1 MISQALLI
9 LFVSILPG
17 ERFVGEKLCYEFFV
31 FGILKVGDACVSFEK
46 GEEGYEV
53 RGEARPNAFAS
64 NFTGVREV
72 LFRTLIKEDKEQE
85 RLNPY
90 RVERTVRREDE
101 EIETVYTPVGK
112 EWKWNSILKKEG
124 KDEETSGVVP
134 LPLGGGIFDDPLS
147 AVYNF
152 RSGAFGEKKE
162 GETVTIQALT
172 YDGKGRI
179 TLKLMDFKEHGTGQE
194 EILYM
199 VQAITD
205 GDTLGIKFRDVLI
218 WVGPNEV
225 PLKGVIRGAIPILN
239 ITASL
244 KKQAEESRG
253 QNP

>member
-1 MISQALLI
+1 MISQALLVMF
-9 LFVSILPG
+9 LSAFSG
-17 ERFVGEKLCYEFFV
+17 DRFVGEKLCYEFFI

-53 RGEARPNAFAS
+53 RGQARPNAFAS

-72 LFRTLIKEDKEQE
+72 LFRTFINEDKDKG

-90 RVERTVRREDE
+90 RVERMVRREDE
-101 EIETVYTPVGK
+101 EIETVYTVVGK
-112 EWKWNSILKKEG
+112 EWKWNSIWKKQG
-124 KDEETSGVVP
+124 KDKESSGVVP
-134 LPLGGGIFDDPLS
+134 TPLEGGHFDDPLS

-152 RSGAFGEKKE
+152 RGGAFGEKKD

-179 TLKLMDFKEHGTGQE
+179 TLKLKDFKEHGTGQD

-199 VQAITD
+199 VRVTSE
-205 GDTLGIKFRDVLI
+205 GDILGIKFQDVLI
-218 WVGPNEV
+218 WVGPNDV

-244 KKQAEESRG
+244 KKQGEKSRE
-253 QNP
+253 QNN